1 LKADKKRDDT
11 VFANF
16 CIWLGTRN
24 WKRLAMGASITYVFM
39 LVGVLG
45 ADLIDSSKRSR
56 PPAMI
61 GYILLFAS
69 YAATAAVWSR
79 LRVQPPGDNRTN
91 ASFEPSC
98 GGSPLEKVRD

>member
-1 LKADKKRDDT
+1 M
-11 VFANF
+11 FANF

-45 ADLIDSSKRSR
+45 ADLIYSSKPLR
-56 PPAMI
+56 PPAI
-61 GYILLFAS
+61 LGYLLLFAS

-79 LRVQPPGDNRTN
+79 LRVQPRADNRTN
-91 ASFEPSC
+91 PSSGLSY
-98 GGSPLEKVRD
+98 GGPPLENVKD